1 MATPQKQAQLAA
13 AEAHEQAIA
22 AGFLNLELQLNAQGR
37 GPVAGV
43 DEAGRGACC
52 GPITIA
58 ACVLPTGDIAEL
70 AEQSGHSELT
80 LLTDSKKLT
89 PARRDRL
96 FDLIQQV
103 ASAYSVIHI
112 SAADIDER
120 GIQYANTQGMLQAV
134 AELTPA
140 PGYVLTD
147 AVFLP
152 ELTVPHHPLVKGDLL
167 SPSISA
173 ASVLA
178 KVSRD
183 RLMADLSEEYPE
195 YGLAGHKGYG
205 TAQHMAAVRLHGGT
219 PHHRYT
225 YSNVA
230 TAHEAWQ
237 KNNH

>member
-13 AEAHEQAIA
+13 AESHEQAIA
-22 AGFLNLELQLNAQGR
+22 AGFLNLELQLNAQGQ

-120 GIQYANTQGMLQAV
+120 GIQYANTQGMFQAV
-134 AELTPA
+134 AELTPE

-152 ELTVPHHPLVKGDLL
+152 ELTL
-167 SPSISA
+167 SLI
-173 ASVLA
+173 
-178 KVSRD
+178 
-183 RLMADLSEEYPE
+183 
-195 YGLAGHKGYG
+195 HI
-205 TAQHMAAVRLHGGT
+205 
-219 PHHRYT
+219 
-225 YSNVA
+225 
-230 TAHEAWQ
+230 
-237 KNNH
+237 